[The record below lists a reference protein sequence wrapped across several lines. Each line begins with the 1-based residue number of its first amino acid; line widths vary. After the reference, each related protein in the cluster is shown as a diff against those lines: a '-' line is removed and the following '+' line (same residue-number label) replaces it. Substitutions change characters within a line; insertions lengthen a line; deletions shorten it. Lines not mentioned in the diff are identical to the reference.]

1 MILNSVYLYISISY
15 NIIMNVGEALVALRK
30 EKHLSQEQLAFEA
43 GISRHFMYRL
53 ENNLAS
59 PTVKT
64 LEKLA
69 YALAVKPSDIL
80 HHAESL

>member
-1 MILNSVYLYISISY
+1 
-15 NIIMNVGEALVALRK
+15 MNVGQAIINLRK
-30 EKHLSQEQLAFEA
+30 EKQISQETLAFEA

-64 LEKLA
+64 LEKISLA
-69 YALAVKPSDIL
+69 LSIKPSVIL
-80 HHAESL
+80 LEAEKI

>member
-1 MILNSVYLYISISY
+1 MID
-15 NIIMNVGEALVALRK
+15 MNVGQAIISLRK
-30 EKHLSQEQLAFEA
+30 EKNLSQEQLAFDA

-69 YALAVKPSDIL
+69 QAMNIQPSQIL
-80 HHAESL
+80 VSAQDLT

>member
-1 MILNSVYLYISISY
+1 M
-15 NIIMNVGEALVALRK
+15 NIGQAIITIRK

-43 GISRHFMYRL
+43 GISRHFMYRI

-69 YALAVKPSDIL
+69 EALSINPSNIL
-80 HHAESL
+80 LKAEGLEISL

>member
-1 MILNSVYLYISISY
+1 
-15 NIIMNVGEALVALRK
+15 MNVGQSIISLRK
-30 EKHLSQEQLAFEA
+30 SKNLSQEQLAFDS

-69 YALAVKPSDIL
+69 EAMHIQPSEILVLAQTLQP
-80 HHAESL
+80 

>member
-1 MILNSVYLYISISY
+1 
-15 NIIMNVGEALVALRK
+15 MNVGKAIIALRK

-69 YALAVKPSDIL
+69 TALSVQPSDIL
-80 HHAESL
+80 KHAQSL

>member
-1 MILNSVYLYISISY
+1 
-15 NIIMNVGEALVALRK
+15 MNVGEALVALRK
-30 EKHLSQEQLAFEA
+30 EWHLSQEQLAFEA
-43 GISRHFMYRL
+43 GVSRHFMYRL

-69 YALAVKPSDIL
+69 NALSVKPSDIL
-80 HHAESL
+80 LHAESL

>member
-1 MILNSVYLYISISY
+1 MYLYFHAFY
-15 NIIMNVGEALVALRK
+15 NTTMNVGEALVKLRK
-30 EKHLSQEQLAFEA
+30 EKHLSQEQLAFAA
-43 GISRHFMYRL
+43 GVSRHFMYRL

-69 YALAVKPSDIL
+69 DALSVQPSDIL
-80 HHAESL
+80 LHAESL

>member
-1 MILNSVYLYISISY
+1 
-15 NIIMNVGEALVALRK
+15 MNMGEALVVLRK

-69 YALAVKPSDIL
+69 TALSVQPSDIL
-80 HHAESL
+80 KHAQSL

>member
-1 MILNSVYLYISISY
+1 
-15 NIIMNVGEALVALRK
+15 MNVGEALVSLRK

-43 GISRHFMYRL
+43 GVSRHFMYRL

-69 YALAVKPSDIL
+69 TALSVQPSDIL
-80 HHAESL
+80 LHAESL

>member
-1 MILNSVYLYISISY
+1 
-15 NIIMNVGEALVALRK
+15 MNVGQAIINLRK
-30 EKHLSQEQLAFEA
+30 EKCLSQEQLAFES

-69 YALAVKPSDIL
+69 ASLSVQPSVIL
-80 HHAESL
+80 EKAQVL

>member
-1 MILNSVYLYISISY
+1 
-15 NIIMNVGEALVALRK
+15 MNVGEALVSLRK

-43 GISRHFMYRL
+43 GVSRHFMYRL

-69 YALAVKPSDIL
+69 DALSVQPSDIL
-80 HHAESL
+80 LHAESL

>member
-1 MILNSVYLYISISY
+1 
-15 NIIMNVGEALVALRK
+15 MNVGESLIALRK

-43 GISRHFMYRL
+43 GVSRHFMYRL

-69 YALAVKPSDIL
+69 DALSVKPSDIL
-80 HHAESL
+80 LRAESI

>member
-1 MILNSVYLYISISY
+1 
-15 NIIMNVGEALVALRK
+15 MNVGEALVTLRK

-43 GISRHFMYRL
+43 GVSRHFMYRL

-69 YALAVKPSDIL
+69 TALSVQPSDIL
-80 HHAESL
+80 LHAESL